1 MIFLE
6 LEEAGRLATI
16 VMRTGK
22 LLLASGGD
30 VASVKK
36 AMKTVCTTHS
46 DARKPEAIVGSNN
59 IMFSFKAHHHIVT
72 RVCEVK
78 KVSNDITHIEMID
91 DFCRRCPTMTLDEME
106 KELDVI
112 ENTKPLKRWI
122 RVLASG
128 ICSAGFGLFFG
139 DPADAPIIFLI
150 GLGAGWILTSKANR
164 ILAVITA
171 SFFVTIIP
179 IILEH
184 TFHIPIGIEKT
195 VVSNIP
201 LMVPGMVIFNAIR
214 DTINGNYQSAWARIA
229 EAIMIGAS
237 IAMGTGVALAV
248 LIV

>member
-1 MIFLE
+1 ME

-30 VASVKK
+30 VVSVKK
-36 AMKTVCTTHS
+36 AMKKVCMTHS
-46 DARKPEAIVGSNN
+46 DARKPEAVVGSNN

-72 RVCEVK
+72 RICEVK

-91 DFCRRCPTMTLDEME
+91 DFCRRCPEMTLDQME
-106 KELDVI
+106 QELDTI
-112 ENTKPLKRWI
+112 ENTKPLPRWI

-139 DPADAPIIFLI
+139 DWADAPFIFLI

-164 ILAVITA
+164 ILAVIAA

-179 IILEH
+179 IMLEMVD
-184 TFHIPIGIEKT
+184 IPIGIEKT

-214 DTINGNYQSAWARIA
+214 DTINGNYQAGWATIA

-248 LIV
+248 LLV